1 MDDNKSKLENI
12 INALQSN
19 NETINCLE
27 EALKKYE
34 WSLEIFYITLI
45 SQIIKEL
52 EEIEKNIKDK
62 EFNYNKKTSFIF
74 KLINTFC
81 NVKYHNN
88 ITQEILQIITSKTNI
103 EFILNEIININ
114 NMKIDFIEKSIFID
128 FNNHIVNLLFTI
140 MNFNDKALTD
150 IIINHKDST
159 KLLNNLFNIFSE
171 NEYCR
176 NFLYNLQRNFFKF
189 YPNNSIYKENI
200 NFTINYLNQCLEKN
214 IDYFFIIKEEI
225 NIILLLYKNDVE
237 IIEDFMTI
245 LLIKI
250 FREFEKNEN
259 NTFEESICSLFKNSF
274 NNIVFSKIKNINNN
288 SNNTYN
294 FIFINFLFKI
304 YNELIDLDLKKSY
317 TIFFSQLFL
326 SLDNQKNGIDKYKW
340 ILQNTQ
346 FIKIILNSLI
356 ERKDENLLKIFLT
369 KIMTLSA
376 PNDEKY
382 KRNN

>member
-19 NETINCLE
+19 NEKINCLE

-45 SQIIKEL
+45 GQIIKEL

-62 EFNYNKKTSFIF
+62 EFNYNKKTAFIF

-88 ITQEILQIITSKTNI
+88 LTEEILQIITNKTNI

-114 NMKIDFIEKSIFID
+114 NMKIDFIEKNIFVD

-140 MNFNDKALTD
+140 MNFNDKALID

-176 NFLYNLQRNFFKF
+176 NFLYNLQRNFFKY
-189 YPNNSIYKENI
+189 YPNNSTYKENI
-200 NFTINYLNQCLEKN
+200 NFTINYLNQCLQKN

-225 NIILLLYKNDVE
+225 NIILLL
-237 IIEDFMTI
+237 
-245 LLIKI
+245 
-250 FREFEKNEN
+250 
-259 NTFEESICSLFKNSF
+259 
-274 NNIVFSKIKNINNN
+274 
-288 SNNTYN
+288 
-294 FIFINFLFKI
+294 
-304 YNELIDLDLKKSY
+304 
-317 TIFFSQLFL
+317 
-326 SLDNQKNGIDKYKW
+326 
-340 ILQNTQ
+340 
-346 FIKIILNSLI
+346 
-356 ERKDENLLKIFLT
+356 
-369 KIMTLSA
+369 TLEY
-376 PNDEKY
+376 D
-382 KRNN
+382 